1 MGDDEV
7 SSGFD
12 NVSFDY
18 NRSLQQMI
26 EYAEIRR
33 QFLIFHRYFF
43 SWIIPVYFVIGLVG
57 TILCLVVL
65 IRTKRRMHSSQ
76 ITHWFIA
83 LSLSD
88 VFVLALGLPLMYVT
102 RLHYFVDTGPIEPR
116 RWNKF
121 ACLSINTLLYAG
133 LLLSTWLQTGISVL
147 RAFSTCMPL
156 TVRVHLS
163 STRSLV
169 CLSVTTGA
177 CLLSAFLMIV
187 LGMRYG
193 PEKSMYATEDAPPK
207 WRCSLRGDV
216 ASMAFFYVSL
226 ILKAVLPWILLVLA
240 SCAILSSLVRYQ
252 RSFNDCV
259 NTSIATSDSGM
270 GLNRTRHLSE
280 HFSTSSSIHN
290 RLHNAPSLSGSRRSN
305 RLNHDLQLDSNHHR
319 YRPDSGLRK
328 RFQQKRISYVL
339 LGMNLSFLLFNLP
352 YEIFKIYY
360 ERNPPSFDRPSNL
373 IINVFLNILVYTN
386 NVTNWL
392 FYMMLGARFRSQVK
406 RLLSSLVCRSNTY
419 RRGRFLTSNAM
430 SRHHQ
435 VVMKTENRLPKP
447 PQNDAEA
454 SPTNGLKSG
463 QR

>member
-1 MGDDEV
+1 MEDETGAYDNF
-7 SSGFD
+7 SS
-12 NVSFDY
+12 DY
-18 NRSLQQMI
+18 NRTEEQLI
-26 EYAEIRR
+26 DYTAIRR
-33 QFLIFHRYFF
+33 QFLTFHRYFI

-88 VFVLALGLPLMYVT
+88 VFVLGLGLPLMYVT

-121 ACLSINTLLYAG
+121 ACYSINTLLYAG

-163 STRSLV
+163 SSRSLV

-177 CLLSAFLMIV
+177 CLLTAFLMIV

-193 PEKSMYATEDAPPK
+193 PEQSVYATNDAPPK
-207 WRCSLRGDV
+207 WRCSLKGNG

-226 ILKAVLPWILLVLA
+226 ILKAVLPWILLVFA

-259 NTSIATSDSGM
+259 NTSVATSDSGL
-270 GLNRTRHLSE
+270 GLGRTRHISE
-280 HFSTSSSIHN
+280 HFSTSSSVHN

-305 RLNHDLQLDSNHHR
+305 RLNHDLQLDSNQHR
-319 YRPDSGLRK
+319 LRPDSGLRK

-360 ERNPPSFDRPSNL
+360 ERNPPSIDRPSNL

-392 FYMMLGARFRSQVK
+392 FYLMLGARFRSQV
-406 RLLSSLVCRSNTY
+406 RRILSSLVCRSANY
-419 RRGRFLTSNAM
+419 RRARCLTSNVA

-435 VVMKTENRLPKP
+435 VIAKGDNRSPKVAHK
-447 PQNDAEA
+447 DGGDA
-454 SPTNGLKSG
+454 SPANGMKSE